1 MEDGMEKRNEFNL
14 CFSGYRR
21 TEKETFLNTLKKD
34 IKLKWVVWAKWNAYK
49 RSLKQRNIHL

>member
-1 MEDGMEKRNEFNL
+1 MEKRNEFNL